1 MRAVNWIASYPKSG
15 NTWLRF
21 MLASYLTKEPVTS
34 VKTKRLNALI
44 PAIGGMAASHGPPA
58 QGPVIFKT
66 HALPSAS
73 AVRPYLASTRRAIY
87 LVRNPRDVMLSLL
100 RHSGAEP
107 GTPQARDFGLAF
119 VANYG
124 MPALSAEFEWG
135 NWPQSVQAWTD
146 PAALHR
152 YFPNGEVL
160 PVRYED
166 MRADPAATL
175 YKILDFL
182 DLGQPVAMADVTR
195 AVETSALEKMRDIE
209 SRQGG
214 GQATREDGKLFR
226 ARGQFAGRGLHNQSL
241 AHLGDDVEEKYQELF
256 QSDNEFSGCARQFGY
271 HA

>member
-44 PAIGGMAASHGPPA
+44 PAIGGMAASHGPPE

-66 HALPSAS
+66 HALPGAS

-107 GTPQARDFGLAF
+107 GTRQARDFGLEFIAS
-119 VANYG
+119 YG
-124 MPALSAEFEWG
+124 MPALSPEFEWG

-152 YFPNGEVL
+152 YFPNAEVL

-182 DLGQPVAMADVTR
+182 DLGEPVAMADVTR
-195 AVETSALEKMRDIE
+195 AVETSTLDKMRDIE

-214 GQATREDGKLFR
+214 GQASQDGKPFR

-256 QSDNEFSGCARQFGY
+256 QADNEFSRCARQFGY
-271 HA
+271 HG